1 MAMAAVVP
9 RYTAAEVRRF
19 PDDRLRYEV
28 IRGDLFVSPAPGT
41 SHQILVLELATRL
54 KAYVDANHLGL
65 VLAGPYEIEF
75 TDDSAVQPDVLVIL
89 NDRMHQL
96 TKKRLNGPPSLV
108 IEIISY
114 SSKRTDRLQKRQLYQ
129 DEAVPDYWIFDIEQ
143 RHVERWRPGAEAPEL
158 IDRLLEWEPVAGV
171 APLTLNLE
179 DLFRR
184 VALPKSDS

>member
-41 SHQILVLELATRL
+41 RHQLMVIELATRL
-54 KAYVDANHLGL
+54 KAYVEADHLGI
-65 VLAGPYEIEF
+65 VLPGPFEIEF
-75 TDDSAVQPDVLVIL
+75 TGDSAVQPDVLVIL
-89 NDRMHQL
+89 NDRMQQL
-96 TKKRLNGPPSLV
+96 TRERLNGPPSLV

-129 DEAVPDYWIFDIEQ
+129 EEAVPDYWIVDIEL
-143 RHVERWRPGAEAPEL
+143 RRVERWQPGSPAPDL
-158 IDRLLEWEPVAGV
+158 LDRSLVWQPVAGV
-171 APLTLNLE
+171 APLTLDLE

-184 VALPKSDS
+184 VELPT